1 MRPVFLIL
9 ALLAA
14 SASFLPDRATGADA
28 ALPHLTVGDAAP
40 PIAVESWLK
49 GEPVTSWRPGHVYVV
64 DLWATWCGPCIGSM
78 PDLSRMQSRWPS
90 DVTVIGVNVL
100 EDLQGRPYDGNTRNR
115 VAGFVNELAGSGMIG
130 YGIAYDGSAKLV
142 CRDYLEAA
150 QLASLPQCFIVD
162 RSGRIAHIGNPLEE
176 DFESVVEAVVAGTID
191 IAASRARFETGRDAS
206 AAAARA
212 EAERT
217 APARERLRAAR
228 LAATDLV
235 KEARYDAADACL
247 DTLGGVRD
255 VLGAKVI
262 TNTKFS
268 VCRALHRSG
277 DHAAAKGFLGH
288 MITDSGLS
296 AGLDLVIYTQ
306 STLEDVGSPEAT
318 DSEELTLLGETLAR
332 LADGQS
338 EFREVLIE
346 VAAECYRAAGDGAR
360 ADALVAGGGANSTD
374 AADSTASAT
383 PSSGQR

>member
-14 SASFLPDRATGADA
+14 PASFPPDHAAAADA
-28 ALPHLTVGDAAP
+28 ALLPLTVGDAAP

-64 DLWATWCGPCIGSM
+64 DLWATWCAPCIMSM
-78 PDLSRMQSRWPS
+78 PDLSRIQSRWPG

-100 EDLQGRPYDGNTRNR
+100 EDVQGRPYDGNTRSR
-115 VAGFVNELAGSGMIG
+115 VARFVNELAGSGMIG

-142 CRDYLEAA
+142 CRDYFEAA

-176 DFESVVEAVVAGTID
+176 DFESVVEAAVAGTID
-191 IAASRARFETGRDAS
+191 MAASRARFETGRDAS

-228 LAATDLV
+228 LAATELV

-247 DTLGGVRD
+247 DTLAGVQD
-255 VLGAKVI
+255 VLGTGVI
-262 TNTKFS
+262 AATKFS
-268 VCRALHRSG
+268 ICRALHRSG
-277 DHAAAKGFLGH
+277 DHAAAKDFLGH
-288 MITDSGLS
+288 MITDSGFS
-296 AGLDLVIYTQ
+296 AGLDLVMYTQ
-306 STLEDVGSPEAT
+306 STLDDLGSPEGP
-318 DSEELTLLGETLAR
+318 DSEELMLLGGSLAR

-338 EFREVLIE
+338 ELREVFIE

-360 ADALVAGGGANSTD
+360 ADALVAGGGASSTD
-374 AADSTASAT
+374 APDSTASAT
-383 PSSGQR
+383 PSSEQR